1 MYFLISSLLIL
12 FYIYFLNLRLED
24 GREEEKR
31 RKEEK
36 KKRRKGI
43 IEITICT
50 PSPLH

>member
-1 MYFLISSLLIL
+1 
-12 FYIYFLNLRLED
+12 LED

-50 PSPLH
+50 PSPHH

>member
-1 MYFLISSLLIL
+1 
-12 FYIYFLNLRLED
+12 LED

-43 IEITICT
+43 IGITICT
-50 PSPLH
+50 PSPHH

>member
-12 FYIYFLNLRLED
+12 LYIYFLNLRLED

-36 KKRRKGI
+36 KKEKNKQ
-43 IEITICT
+43 
-50 PSPLH
+50 

>member
-1 MYFLISSLLIL
+1 
-12 FYIYFLNLRLED
+12 LED

-43 IEITICT
+43 IGITICT